1 MCRVCNISKNDESI
15 VLLERV
21 QTKILYIRGRKVILD
36 ADLAAL
42 YDVPTKRLNE
52 RVKRN
57 RKRFPTDFMFQ
68 LTKDEK
74 EELVAN
80 CDHLHRL
87 KFSSVLPSAFT
98 EYGAIMAASL
108 LNSEQ
113 AIRRSIYV
121 VRAFVRLRQ
130 MLAPYRDFLGRLDQ
144 FEKKLQVHDRQIIS
158 IIQVIKLLV
167 PPPVEKPKEPFG
179 FHRKL

>member
-1 MCRVCNISKNDESI
+1 
-15 VLLERV
+15 
-21 QTKILYIRGRKVILD
+21 
-36 ADLAAL
+36 
-42 YDVPTKRLNE
+42 
-52 RVKRN
+52 
-57 RKRFPTDFMFQ
+57 
-68 LTKDEK
+68 
-74 EELVAN
+74 
-80 CDHLHRL
+80 
-87 KFSSVLPSAFT
+87 
-98 EYGAIMAASL
+98 MAASL

-167 PPPVEKPKEPFG
+167 PPPVEKPKGPFG